1 MLMSEV
7 LAKKGDNVFKILS
20 SKTVMD
26 AIIGMTSFK
35 VGAVLVVDDSDKMVG
50 IFTERDVTRIL
61 AAHGATVVEAPV
73 AFPVPTAREAW
84 SRMAVTPAAQRPSRN
99 APFPARSIAGHSDW
113 AIREPV
119 PKWTSVWR
127 CTGSMPTTTSFGR
140 STCSPT

>member
-73 AFPVPTAREAW
+73 ALHMTPDPVTCTKADPVTKVLDIMSKNRFRHMPIVENGELLGIVSIRDLVNERLEHCQFEADSLRAYVTA
-84 SRMAVTPAAQRPSRN
+84 
-99 APFPARSIAGHSDW
+99 
-113 AIREPV
+113 
-119 PKWTSVWR
+119 
-127 CTGSMPTTTSFGR
+127 
-140 STCSPT
+140 